1 MTTMLHHLQAQAE
14 FVVEEAQKRG
24 VSAAEAFVTRNENLS
39 LRLYRD
45 AVDSLR
51 HATTSGLGLRL
62 INEQRPGY
70 AFTSDLSSSGLTQLV
85 IDCLE
90 NARYSQPDPELSFPE
105 PGSPAPEMHEL
116 HHPEFRSFTLDQ
128 KIDVLREIESAAMD
142 EDPRVTHILRNHFG
156 EDLTEVAIPR
166 DLSEAAI
173 IDGCSVWSIFWRI
186 ILPLLQPIT
195 MTCAVLQTMWIWN
208 DFLSPMLFLSS
219 RENTTLVL
227 EIYKAKGEFAVN
239 WPMFMTMT
247 VITLTPVFI
256 FFVLMQKQIIKGI
269 VGGAVKG

>member
-1 MTTMLHHLQAQAE
+1 MKT
-14 FVVEEAQKRG
+14 
-24 VSAAEAFVTRNENLS
+24 
-39 LRLYRD
+39 
-45 AVDSLR
+45 
-51 HATTSGLGLRL
+51 
-62 INEQRPGY
+62 
-70 AFTSDLSSSGLTQLV
+70 
-85 IDCLE
+85 
-90 NARYSQPDPELSFPE
+90 
-105 PGSPAPEMHEL
+105 
-116 HHPEFRSFTLDQ
+116 
-128 KIDVLREIESAAMD
+128 
-142 EDPRVTHILRNHFG
+142 
-156 EDLTEVAIPR
+156 IPK

-173 IDGCSVWSIFWRI
+173 IDGCSIWGIFWRI

-195 MTCAVLQTMWIWN
+195 VTCAVLQTMWIWN

-256 FFVLMQKQIIKGI
+256 FFIAMQKQIVEGI